1 MSRGRSASASEPA
14 ALGCG
19 GGAPGKRGV
28 TAVLATAMLAVGDV
42 LEPRERDEPVL
53 EVTVDGEPDDG
64 DEPLV
69 VWLDESHHGASYAL
83 IRDPGW

>member
-1 MSRGRSASASEPA
+1 MSVS
-14 ALGCG
+14 LN
-19 GGAPGKRGV
+19 
-28 TAVLATAMLAVGDV
+28 VLAVAMLAVGDV

-53 EVTVDGEPDDG
+53 EVVVPDGGPDDG

-69 VWLDESHHGASYAL
+69 VWLDESAPGASYAL